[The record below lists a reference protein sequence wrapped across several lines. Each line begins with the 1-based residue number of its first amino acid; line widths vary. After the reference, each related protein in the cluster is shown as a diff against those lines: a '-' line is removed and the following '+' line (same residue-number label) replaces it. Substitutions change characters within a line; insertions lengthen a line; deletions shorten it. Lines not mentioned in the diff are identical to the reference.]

1 MDSRNPYSLID
12 PPAIAHQACLVGR
25 LYLHIYVDALMV
37 SVTAALVLRPTGF
50 RQHLDNDPQGRPQ
63 HGTGDSREA
72 ARNRPE
78 FRVSSPLA
86 D

>member
-1 MDSRNPYSLID
+1 MDSWGPNSLINL
-12 PPAIAHQACLVGR
+12 PAIAHQACLVGR
-25 LYLHIYVDALMV
+25 VYFHIELDALMV
-37 SVTAALVLRPTGF
+37 RVTAALVLSTTEF